1 VPQNFQIRGGR
12 GTAMAGEGASGVS
25 AAGVI
30 VAGVIAAGLA
40 GSRESINGLSGL
52 SSWPGKSAKRVFA
65 QMSRPSTSCLVC
77 CSQDVDARHKA
88 GHDKLGAWTYERS

>member
-1 VPQNFQIRGGR
+1 VTDNAQAMQLALRGGCELCDL
-12 GTAMAGEGASGVS
+12 ADVSDDAGKHPISS
-25 AAGVI
+25 TT
-30 VAGVIAAGLA
+30 
-40 GSRESINGLSGL
+40 
-52 SSWPGKSAKRVFA
+52 SWPGKSAKRVFA